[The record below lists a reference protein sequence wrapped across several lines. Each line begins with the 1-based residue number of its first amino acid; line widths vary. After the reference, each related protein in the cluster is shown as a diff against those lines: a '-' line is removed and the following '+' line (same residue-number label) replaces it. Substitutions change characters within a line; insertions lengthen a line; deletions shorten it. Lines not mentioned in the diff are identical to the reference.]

1 MVESLGMPTKG
12 SRPIY
17 VSGECEVDL
26 VRRELRV
33 DGLPVPVGGRAFD
46 FMEVLV
52 QSAGELVTK
61 DELMDRLW
69 PGAVVTENALQVLAG
84 SVRRALGP
92 HRALLRTEA
101 RRGYR
106 LLGEWTV
113 GRRNS
118 AMRPVGLRQTEIVN
132 ELAGIST
139 NFPAAIAPLIG
150 RFATLQ
156 TLQALVSAYRIVT
169 LTGPGGIG
177 KTVLALDLARRV
189 RGEFAN
195 GGWLVELAS
204 LSDAELVPSAV
215 ASVLGLQLG
224 SNTASPESVGRA
236 IADKNLLLVI
246 DNCEHVIDAA
256 AMLAETIIRLCPRV
270 TILATSR
277 EVLRVGGEYAY
288 PVAPLAVPTR
298 EGVAADLVLGYSGPQ
313 LFLARAKELGADF
326 ELNAENLPAVAAICR
341 HLDGIPLAIEF
352 AAARAATIGIEVVA
366 VSLRDRFALLTS
378 GRRTSLP
385 RHRTLRA
392 TLDWSY
398 DLLTDPERQLL
409 RRLAVFAGSF
419 SLDAVC
425 AVTDRGDTPEAEVAD
440 CVSNLVAKS
449 LVTSDL
455 TGGGGCFRL
464 FETTRTYGLLK
475 LGESRELQ
483 ELSRWHAEYYQRLLN
498 TNDDE
503 GGKRSVPLA
512 HIDNVRAALEWC
524 FAADGDLRIGIRL
537 AAVAAP
543 MFLAM
548 SLLPECYRWS
558 ERAILAVDAAVYG
571 GAEEMHLQASLG
583 VSSMQ
588 MYGPSDLAHAALS
601 RGLTIAEAL
610 GDAFYQVA
618 LLGMLSMFYVRNGDF
633 KTSLRYA
640 ELTRSVEK
648 AAKNPAAMALAN
660 SVLGRALQFVG
671 DHDASRAS
679 LDASFQY
686 WSRSP
691 GKGEVY
697 LGLDHHILVGVGLAR
712 NSWMQGYPT
721 QAKAYIQQTI
731 RDAEQKNLP
740 ASLGLALSWAPG
752 IFLWLGDSQ
761 SALEHVDWL
770 VSHAET
776 YSLGPYIAV
785 GGAWRGA
792 LAIAHGEAGMG
803 VKSLR
808 RGLAELHAVRYEM
821 LNSGFKL
828 ALVQGL
834 SAIGEFGE
842 ALAQVDETIKL
853 VEANGDLLHMP
864 EALRV
869 KGRLLLTMPRRR
881 ARDAER
887 CFTQSLDWGRR
898 QDALS
903 WQLRTALDL
912 ATLWTAEGQCRR
924 ARATL
929 EPIFQQFAEG
939 FDTADL
945 KAAKNLIATL
955 P

>member
-1 MVESLGMPTKG
+1 MVQSVGMPRKS

-17 VSGECEVDL
+17 VSGACEVDL

-33 DGLPVPVGGRAFD
+33 DGSPVPIGGRAFD

-84 SVRRALGP
+84 AVRKALGP
-92 HRALLRTEA
+92 HRELMRTEA

-106 LLGEWTV
+106 LLGVWAIR
-113 GRRNS
+113 RRNTGT
-118 AMRPVGLRQTEIVN
+118 RPVGLRQRGIVN
-132 ELAGIST
+132 ELAGIKT
-139 NFPAAIAPLIG
+139 NFPAATAPLIG
-150 RFATLQ
+150 RLAALQ
-156 TLQALVSAYRIVT
+156 TLRALVSAYRVVT

-177 KTVLALDLARRV
+177 KTVLALELARRV
-189 RGEFAN
+189 HGEFAN

-204 LSDAELVPSAV
+204 LSDPELVPSAV

-224 SNTASPESVGRA
+224 SNTVSPETVGRA
-236 IADKNLLLVI
+236 IAEKNLLLVF

-256 AMLAETIIRLCPRV
+256 AKLAETLIQLCPRA

-277 EVLRVGGEYAY
+277 EVLRVAGECAY
-288 PVAPLAVPTR
+288 PVAPLEVPTG
-298 EGVAADLVLGYSGPQ
+298 EQEVAESVLGYSGPE

-326 ELNAENLPAVAAICR
+326 ALNAENLPAVAAICR

-366 VSLRDRFALLTS
+366 LSLRDRFVLLTN

-398 DLLTDPERQLL
+398 NLLTGPERQLL

-425 AVTDRGDTPEAEVAD
+425 AVTDRGNTSEAEVAD
-440 CVSNLVAKS
+440 RVSNLVAKS

-455 TGGGGCFRL
+455 TGGGGYFRL
-464 FETTRTYGLLK
+464 LETTRTYALLK
-475 LGESRELQ
+475 LTESRESL
-483 ELSRWHAEYYQRLLN
+483 ELSRWHAEYYQRLLK
-498 TNDDE
+498 TIADE
-503 GGKRSVPLA
+503 GENRSVPLA

-524 FAADGDLRIGIRL
+524 FGADGDLTIGIRL

-558 ERAILAVDAAVYG
+558 ERAIRAIDAAVYG
-571 GAEEMHLQASLG
+571 GPEEMHLQASLG
-583 VSSMQ
+583 VSAMQ
-588 MYGPSDLAHAALS
+588 MYGPSDLAHAALG
-601 RGLTIAEAL
+601 RGLTIAEAR
-610 GDAFYQVA
+610 GDAFYQVG

-640 ELTRSVEK
+640 ELTRSVEE
-648 AAKNPAAMALAN
+648 AAKNPAARALAN
-660 SVLGRALQFVG
+660 SVLGRALQFIG
-671 DHDASRAS
+671 DHSASRAE

-686 WSRSP
+686 WSRLP
-691 GKGEVY
+691 GKSEAY
-697 LGLDHHILVGVGLAR
+697 FGLDHHILVGVGLAR

-721 QAKAYIQQTI
+721 QAKERIQQTI
-731 RDAEQKNLP
+731 RDAERKNHP

-752 IFLWLGDSQ
+752 IFLWIGDLQ
-761 SALEHVDWL
+761 IALDHVDWL

-776 YSLGPYIAV
+776 YSLGPYVAV

-792 LAIAHGEAGMG
+792 LAIARGEAGIR
-803 VKSLR
+803 VESLR
-808 RGLAELHAVRYEM
+808 RGLARLHAVRYEM

-828 ALVQGL
+828 ALVRGL

-842 ALAQVDETIKL
+842 ALALVDETIKL

-869 KGRLLLTMPRRR
+869 KGRLLLTMPQHRV
-881 ARDAER
+881 RDAER
-887 CFTQSLDWGRR
+887 CFMQSFDWARR
-898 QDALS
+898 QDARS

-929 EPIFQQFAEG
+929 EPIFQQFTEG

-945 KAAKNLIATL
+945 KAAEKLLSTL
-955 P
+955 Q